1 MNLKIEKYMIEVW
14 KDIKNYEGLFQVSN
28 FGQILSL
35 NYHRTGKPK
44 LLKPVKHPQG
54 YLLVHLSK
62 NGKSKMFKIHRLV
75 AQTFLPN
82 PDNLPQVNHKDE
94 NKANNRV
101 DNLEWCDGKYN
112 HNYGTRNER
121 VSKTMTNG
129 KTSKKVLQFS
139 LTGEFI
145 REWES
150 TQECGRN
157 GFNQGNI
164 SSCCLGERKS
174 ADGFKWQYA

>member
-1 MNLKIEKYMIEVW
+1 MIEIW
-14 KDIKNYEGLFQVSN
+14 KDIKDYEGLYQVSN

-35 NYHRTGKPK
+35 HYNRSRKCK
-44 LLKPVKHPQG
+44 LLKLIKTKFG
-54 YLLVHLSK
+54 YLRVQLFK
-62 NGKSKMFKIHRLV
+62 DGKGKMFIVHRLV
-75 AQTFLPN
+75 AETFLKN
-82 PDNLPQVNHKDE
+82 PDNLPQVNHIDE
-94 NKANNRV
+94 NKENNRV
-101 DNLEWCDGKYN
+101 DNLEWCTSEYN
-112 HNYGTRNER
+112 INYGTRNEK